1 MKLTKKKEKS
11 WKGKEILLW
20 LYYKKNCSNFS
31 GWKKKK
37 KNHLFGLT
45 GSIFIG
51 IFIFLCRKGGGGGV
65 LEKKEKW
72 QW

>member
-1 MKLTKKKEKS
+1 MKLTTKKKEKA
-11 WKGKEILLW
+11 GKERKFCYDYII
-20 LYYKKNCSNFS
+20 KKLF
-31 GWKKKK
+31 KFFRLKKK

-51 IFIFLCRKGGGGGV
+51 IFIFLCRKGGGGV

-72 QW
+72 Q